1 MKKKIAG
8 TLLIAMCGAAFA
20 DISESDLADL
30 KGYTILGSW
39 TVTGWVDPG
48 KNGKK
53 GDSFEGCEHDRILIL
68 DDSLT
73 ITCAEYSYSY
83 SYRPKAVILSDGS
96 SYKMLLE
103 GHVYSMRK

>member
-1 MKKKIAG
+1 MKKIIAG
-8 TLLIAMCGAAFA
+8 ALLAALSTASWA
-20 DISESDLADL
+20 DISESDLADM

-48 KNGKK
+48 SKGKK
-53 GDSFEGCEHDRILIL
+53 GDSFEGCEYDRVIIL
-68 DDSLT
+68 DNSLT

-96 SYKMLLE
+96 SYKMLLN
-103 GHVYSMRK
+103 GHIYSMRK